1 MREGGLSLQRE
12 PTFKVDLHSP
22 STDGKA
28 ARSFYHNSRDALFS
42 SCFPCFQE
50 CHNYDRHVGM
60 GEVSCF
66 YHYCQRCRNKRL
78 GVFCFFFLSLKIYLN
93 KCLTKRYNHLISYG
107 GKCDHWALYLSL
119 TIHDI
124 EYVSIKG
131 ILFCMKR
138 K

>member
-28 ARSFYHNSRDALFS
+28 ARSFYHNSRNALFS

-50 CHNYDRHVGM
+50 CHNDDRHRHVGM
-60 GEVSCF
+60 VEVSCF

-78 GVFCFFFLSLKIYLN
+78 GVAYFFLIFKNIFEQTFNQTVQSPHQLW
-93 KCLTKRYNHLISYG
+93 R
-107 GKCDHWALYLSL
+107 
-119 TIHDI
+119 
-124 EYVSIKG
+124 E
-131 ILFCMKR
+131 M
-138 K
+138 